1 MGQSKESII
10 TDKGETTILNVQ
22 CALDTLALIFD
33 KAGDVAPIRFDGGHL
48 QGVAYILKTLAMDLS
63 EHAYGEI
70 YPCSKDG
77 EGAQ

>member
-33 KAGDVAPIRFDGGHL
+33 KAGDVALIRFDGGAFAGSGIH
-48 QGVAYILKTLAMDLS
+48 S
-63 EHAYGEI
+63 ENT
-70 YPCSKDG
+70 CDG
-77 EGAQ
+77 FI